1 MTQIQAMIPFSPPRI
16 DEQIINAVTEALKSG
31 WITTGPRT
39 KELEKQISNYC
50 GVNNTL
56 CLNSWTN
63 AVELFL
69 RWYGVG
75 PGDEVIVPAY
85 TYAATANIVLHCGA
99 SPVMA
104 DVDQNALMDLD
115 SVQRLISDRTK
126 VIMPVDIGGLP
137 FDYPALFQL
146 VKNHTDSFGF
156 NPRSAAQE
164 KMGRIL
170 ILADAAHSFGASLNG
185 VKAGKM
191 ADVTGFSFHAVKNLT
206 TAEGGALSFNLPA
219 AFDSAEVYRELAIKG
234 LHGQTKDALSKMQAG
249 AWKYDII
256 EPGYKC
262 NMTDIQ
268 AAIGLVELSRYD
280 SETIPRRKSIVQLYS
295 KLLEKYDWAKLPVF
309 KNERMESSYHLYMLR
324 IKGASEIERDEI
336 IRKVALAGV
345 SVNVHFLPL
354 PLLTC
359 YKNLGFNINNYPGAK
374 AFYENEISL
383 PVYYDLSDDQVQTVV
398 NEIAKAVESSL
409 N

>member
-1 MTQIQAMIPFSPPRI
+1 MIPFSPPRI

>member
-1 MTQIQAMIPFSPPRI
+1 LTQIQAMIPFSPPRI

>member
-1 MTQIQAMIPFSPPRI
+1 MIPFSPPRI
-16 DEQIINAVTEALKSG
+16 DDKIIDAVTEALKSG

-39 KELEKQISNYC
+39 KSLEKEISAYC
-50 GVNNTL
+50 GTSSSL

-69 RWYGVG
+69 RWWGVG

-85 TYAATANIVLHCGA
+85 TYAATANIVVHCGA
-99 SPVMA
+99 TPVLC
-104 DVDQNALMDLD
+104 DVDENALLD
-115 SVQRLISDRTK
+115 VNAAVRLISQRTK

-137 FDYPALFQL
+137 FDYPALYQA
-146 VKNHTDSFGF
+146 VREYTAAFGF
-156 NPRSAAQE
+156 IPGSENQR
-164 KMGRIL
+164 KLGRIL
-170 ILADAAHSFGASLNG
+170 ILADAAHSFGASLDG

-206 TAEGGALSFNLPA
+206 TAEGGALTFHLPDS
-219 AFDSAEVYRELAIKG
+219 FDSNEVYKELAIKG

-268 AAIGLVELSRYD
+268 AAIGLVELARYD
-280 SETIPRRKSIVQLYS
+280 EETIPRRKSISSLYS
-295 KLLEKYDWAKLPVF
+295 QLLAPYSWAILPKLQDD
-309 KNERMESSYHLYMLR
+309 RMESSYHLYMLR
-324 IKGASEIERDEI
+324 IRNASEEQRDSI
-336 IRKVALAGV
+336 IKKVAEAGV
-345 SVNVHFLPL
+345 SVNVHFMPL

-359 YKNLGFNINNYPGAK
+359 YKNMGFAMQRYPGAYSYY
-374 AFYENEISL
+374 ANEISL
-383 PVYYDLSDDQVQTVV
+383 PVYFDLSDDQVKTVV
-398 NEIAKAVESSL
+398 SELVNAVEEVML
-409 N
+409 

>member
-1 MTQIQAMIPFSPPRI
+1 MIPFSPPRI
-16 DEQIINAVTEALKSG
+16 DEHIINAVTEALKSG

-39 KELEKQISNYC
+39 KELEKQISAYC
-50 GVNNTL
+50 GVNHTL

-69 RWYGVG
+69 RWYGIG

-104 DVDQNALMDLD
+104 DVDHNALLDLD
-115 SVQRLISDRTK
+115 SVQQLITERTK

-137 FDYPALFQL
+137 FDYPALYQI
-146 VKNHTDSFGF
+146 VTKYTESFGF
-156 NPRSAAQE
+156 KPGSTAQE

-170 ILADAAHSFGASLNG
+170 ILADAAHSFGAVLDG

-206 TAEGGALSFNLPA
+206 TAEGGALSFNLPDN
-219 AFDSAEVYRELAIKG
+219 FDSAEVYRELAIKG

-280 SETIPRRKSIVQLYS
+280 TETIPRRKRIVQLYS
-295 KLLEKYDWAKLPVF
+295 DMLAKYNWATLPVF
-309 KNERMESSYHLYMLR
+309 ADERMESSYHLYMLR
-324 IKGASEIERDEI
+324 IKGASENQRDEI

-345 SVNVHFLPL
+345 SVNVHFMPL

-359 YKNLGFNINNYPGAK
+359 YKNLGFSIDHYPGAK

-383 PVYYDLSDDQVQTVV
+383 PVYYDLSDEQVQTVV
-398 NEIAKAVESSL
+398 NEIANAVESSL